1 MTVKH
6 YTSLIVL
13 LLVTSGCSIL
23 GGGTQ
28 EIEVRSAPVKLP
40 FIHPLMPRPIQLTG
54 FTQYVVSDAK
64 IINRCN
70 QVMKL
75 DANGEHIVKEDG
87 THQLTRPKVCNKADR
102 EDPDMPD
109 GYTKFDQFID
119 TMKERNDGE
128 VVFYATSIGDY
139 EVQAANMQELK
150 RYINQLG
157 EVIIYYQTVNDK
169 PPVEPAAPVTTAKPE
184 EKKGFSFKNLL
195 GQDD

>member
-40 FIHPLMPRPIQLTG
+40 FIHPLMPRPIDLSS
-54 FTQYVVSDAK
+54 FKQYVVSEAK

-70 QVMKL
+70 QVQRL
-75 DANGEHIVKEDG
+75 DEEGNPVVKEDG
-87 THQLTRPKVCNKADR
+87 TPQLSRPRACDQADR
-102 EDPDMPD
+102 EDPDMPE
-109 GYTKFDQFID
+109 GYTKLDQFQD
-119 TMKERNDGE
+119 TMKERNSGE
-128 VVFYATSIGDY
+128 IVFVATSVGDY
-139 EVQAANMQELK
+139 EVQAANMQEIK
-150 RYINQLG
+150 RYIKQLG

-169 PPVEPAAPVTTAKPE
+169 PPVAPAGAVEEPKE
-184 EKKGFSFKNLL
+184 EKVGIMQRLL
-195 GQDD
+195 GQDN